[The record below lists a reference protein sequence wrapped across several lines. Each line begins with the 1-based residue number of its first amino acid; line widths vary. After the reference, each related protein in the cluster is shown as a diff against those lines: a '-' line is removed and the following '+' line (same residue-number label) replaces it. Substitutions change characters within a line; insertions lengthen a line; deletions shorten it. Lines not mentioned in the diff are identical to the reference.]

1 MTQIAPPSLLTSS
14 QASSIQAAAAR
25 PNTELRETFNRTV
38 GGVFYGQLLKSLRSG
53 VGKPAYIHGGQAE
66 EMFQSQLDEQVVES
80 IVSRSDIKLVDALF
94 ERFEQGLRAQ
104 PAAEFADNASVEAA
118 AKPNAPQVGQT
129 TPQAEL
135 AELVRA
141 AQKSQDDAQGA
152 RGTTA
157 IPTLFRK

>member
-1 MTQIAPPSLLTSS
+1 MTTIAPTSLLAS
-14 QASSIQAAAAR
+14 QQSAAAR

-94 ERFEQGLRAQ
+94 QRFEQGLRAQ
-104 PAAEFADNASVEAA
+104 LVAESADNLAVEAA
-118 AKPNAPQVGQT
+118 AKPTAPQLGQT

>member
-1 MTQIAPPSLLTSS
+1 
-14 QASSIQAAAAR
+14 
-25 PNTELRETFNRTV
+25 
-38 GGVFYGQLLKSLRSG
+38 
-53 VGKPAYIHGGQAE
+53 
-66 EMFQSQLDEQVVES
+66 MFQSQLDEQVVES

-104 PAAEFADNASVEAA
+104 PAAEFADKASIEAA
-118 AKPNAPQVGQT
+118 AKPNASQVGQT

-141 AQKSQDDAQGA
+141 AQKSQDDAKGA